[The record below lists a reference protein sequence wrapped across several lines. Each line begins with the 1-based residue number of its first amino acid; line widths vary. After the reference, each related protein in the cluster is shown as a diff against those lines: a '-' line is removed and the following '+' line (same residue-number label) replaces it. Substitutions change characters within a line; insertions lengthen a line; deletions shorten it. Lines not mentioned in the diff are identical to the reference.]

1 MTDYKKTV
9 IVDSMT
15 NDEIVELLRDDF
27 VFLQHKINENLK
39 KYKQMVKNSVKK
51 ERVYYKPLNYKSA
64 KGFHYMLQ
72 FFKRADDEPDKDKL
86 GMIYYVWFIKNRGT
100 YAVTLS
106 RLSLYGHAEWHY
118 TIYTPHFFDRYRER
132 FLKDMSISKPDV
144 IYRFIRG
151 NLKMSSSGNPSEK
164 YPNGIWVAC
173 CDGLCLCN
181 HLNSINQEAKTFIT
195 YDMAGVD
202 QKDFAYNAQQVLL
215 KRGFDLKLPDEDFE
229 EYTIED
235 FEDK

>member
-1 MTDYKKTV
+1 MSNYMKTV

-15 NDEIVELLRDDF
+15 NNEILELLKDDAD
-27 VFLQHKINENLK
+27 FLQHKVDENLK
-39 KYKQMVKNSVKK
+39 KYKQLIKNSRKK
-51 ERVYYKPLNYKSA
+51 ERVYYKPLDYKSA

-86 GMIYYVWFIKNRGT
+86 GLIYYVWFIKDRGT
-100 YAVTLS
+100 YAVTFS
-106 RLSLYGHAEWHY
+106 RLSLTDSYAQWHF

-132 FLKDMSISKPDV
+132 FLKDMSISKPEV

-151 NLKMSSSGNPSEK
+151 NLKMSSTGKSSDK

-173 CDGLCLCN
+173 NDGLILCN
-181 HLNSINQEAKTFIT
+181 HLNNIHQEAKTFIT

-202 QKDFAYNAQQVLL
+202 QKEFALTAKLAMI
-215 KRGFDLKLPDEDFE
+215 KRGFDLKLPEEDFE
-229 EYTIED
+229 EYTKDDE
-235 FEDK
+235 

>member
-1 MTDYKKTV
+1 MTEYKKTV

-15 NDEIVELLRDDF
+15 NDEIMELLRDDF
-27 VFLQHKINENLK
+27 VFLQHKIDENLK
-39 KYKQMVKNSVKK
+39 KYKQMVKSSVKK

-86 GMIYYVWFIKNRGT
+86 GMIYYVWFVKSRGT

-118 TIYTPHFFDRYRER
+118 TIYTPHFLDRYRER
-132 FLKDMSISKPDV
+132 FLKDMSISKSDV

-151 NLKMSSSGNPSEK
+151 NLKMSSTGHPSEK

-173 CDGLCLCN
+173 SDGLCLCN
-181 HLNSINQEAKTFIT
+181 HLNNINQEAKTFIT
-195 YDMAGVD
+195 YEMAGVD
-202 QKDFAYNAQQVLL
+202 QKDFAFNAHQVLL

-229 EYTIED
+229 EYTKED
-235 FEDK
+235 FEE